1 MSADVTKRAK
11 SFLASLTEDER
22 LAFQRA
28 GRVRRFKTGEI
39 LFHEGDMDGDVFALV
54 GGRVKVSIAGL
65 GGREVMLQVAGPGE
79 LVGEL
84 AAVSGR
90 PHSATVVALDEV
102 EVIALAA
109 EAFRHFVST
118 QPRVARLIFARITEM
133 LSLADRQLVDLAT
146 RDVTG
151 RVAARLLDL
160 AGQADASE
168 ENIVPIPMS
177 LSQDELA
184 AWTGASREA
193 VAKSLRLLRELGW
206 VQTRR
211 REIIVLNRVALRSL
225 VG

>member
-1 MSADVTKRAK
+1 MKRAR

-28 GRVRRFKTGEI
+28 GRVRQFKAGEI
-39 LFHEGDMDGDVFALV
+39 LLHEGGTNGDVFALV

-65 GGREVMLQVAGPGE
+65 GGREVVVQFAGPGE

-90 PHSATVVALDEV
+90 PHGATVAAVDEV

-109 EAFRHFVST
+109 EAFRRFVSA

-133 LSLADRQLVDLAT
+133 LSLADRQLVDVAT

-151 RVAARLLDL
+151 RVASRLLDL
-160 AGQADASE
+160 AAQADPSE
-168 ENIVPIPMS
+168 ENTVRISMP

-193 VAKSLRLLRELGW
+193 VAKSLHLLRELGW

-211 REIIVLNRVALRSL
+211 REITVLDRVALRSL